1 MYGKKAINNV
11 NVQAENMFMNNVRK
25 WNKDF
30 TIEKT
35 FQWIIG
41 HRYSRV
47 AKTYDEIRMLD
58 KSQKQNEQPCVLNVK
73 IAIIILKDFHVLKH
87 STSVFENDI

>member
-1 MYGKKAINNV
+1 MS
-11 NVQAENMFMNNVRK
+11 ENETMTL
-25 WNKDF
+25 
-30 TIEKT
+30 TIGKT

-41 HRYSRV
+41 HRHLRV

-73 IAIIILKDFHVLKH
+73 IAIIILKDLHVLNH
-87 STSVFENDI
+87 STSWSLKTIPKNNARLIL